1 MKLIWGNFLALG
13 MIFLEAIQAKEV
25 FRSHSKEYV
34 YVNHQIYH
42 VQSTPGVPTDIQI
55 PASEKVMGFALGDT
69 VQWLVEELPGH
80 LFVKPIKP
88 GLFTAGTLVTNKHVY
103 VLQFKS
109 VALEGN
115 WDQTISW
122 VYESGSHKLET
133 GSSLV
138 VNSDVA
144 APVKRNTD
152 YGIKGEGNFVPKQV
166 FDDGRFTWIEMNNP
180 QDLPALFM
188 VSEGQT
194 VLVNYLV
201 KDHYFLVQRLMPEI
215 LLKFGEHE
223 VHVINKHYVQ

>member
-1 MKLIWGNFLALG
+1 MRWFWWKILALNLC
-13 MIFLEAIQAKEV
+13 FLEGLQAQGV
-25 FRSHSKEYV
+25 FRSHGEEYV
-34 YVNHQIYH
+34 YVSHQIYH

-55 PASEKVMGFALGDT
+55 PASEKIMGFALGDT

-80 LFVKPIKP
+80 LFVKPIKA

-103 VLQFKS
+103 SLQFKS
-109 VALEGN
+109 VVVEGD

-122 VYESGSHKLET
+122 VFESGSRKSE
-133 GSSLV
+133 SSSSPV
-138 VNSDVA
+138 VNPDEIE
-144 APVKRNTD
+144 PVKRNTD
-152 YGIKGEGNFVPKQV
+152 YRIKGEGNFVPKQV

-201 KDHYFLVQRLMPEI
+201 KDRFYLVQRLMPEI
-215 LLKFGEHE
+215 LLKFGDHE
-223 VHVINKHYVQ
+223 VHVINNHYLQ